1 MIPVLLALVIV
12 GILLLVVIAGQPDEF
27 KLLRETTIAAPRED
41 IFPHVNDLHKWEAWS
56 PWAKL
61 DPNAKNTFAGP
72 ASGAGA
78 AMTWSGN
85 NKVGEGTMT
94 ITEST
99 PSSLIQMRLEFL
111 RPFKAT
117 NTVEFTLAPRG
128 PQTLVTW
135 SMFGKNNLFSRTFGL
150 FVNCEQMCGKD
161 FEKGLASLKA
171 IAESTAEAKQ

>member
-1 MIPVLLALVIV
+1 MLPVLVALALVA
-12 GILLLVVIAGQPDEF
+12 ILLFVIIAGQPGEF
-27 KLLRETTIAAPRED
+27 VVTRSGKMAAPPEKV
-41 IFPHVNDLHKWEAWS
+41 FAHVNELKKWDDWS

-61 DPNAKNTFAGP
+61 DPDAKNTFAGP

-94 ITEST
+94 ITESA
-99 PSSLIQMRLEFL
+99 PSSLIQLRLEFL

-117 NTVEFTLAPRG
+117 NSVEFTFDGRG

-135 SMFGKNNLFSRTFGL
+135 SMFGKNNLFSRIFGL

-171 IAESTAEAKQ
+171 VAEAGK

>member
-1 MIPVLLALVIV
+1 MLPVLVALAIV
-12 GILLLVVIAGQPDEF
+12 AILLFVVIAGQPDEF
-27 KLLRETTIAAPRED
+27 VVSRSGKIAAPPEKV
-41 IFPHVNDLHKWEAWS
+41 FVHVDELKKWDDWS

-72 ASGAGA
+72 AGGAGA

-94 ITEST
+94 ITESA
-99 PSSLIQMRLEFL
+99 PSSLIQLRLEFL

-117 NTVEFTLAPRG
+117 NTVEFTFALRG

-135 SMFGKNNLFSRTFGL
+135 SMFGKNNLFSKIFGL

-171 IAESTAEAKQ
+171 VVETGK

>member
-1 MIPVLLALVIV
+1 MLPVLFALAIV
-12 GILLLVVIAGQPDEF
+12 GILLFVIIAGQPDEF
-27 KLLRETTIAAPRED
+27 VVTRTGKIAAPPEKV
-41 IFPHVNDLHKWEAWS
+41 FVHVNELKEWDAWS

-72 ASGAGA
+72 AAGAGA

-94 ITEST
+94 ITDSA
-99 PSSLIQMRLEFL
+99 PSSLIQLRLEFL

-117 NTVEFTLAPRG
+117 NTVEFTFAPRG
-128 PQTLVTW
+128 QQTLVTW
-135 SMFGKNNLFSRTFGL
+135 SMAGKNNFPGRIFGL

-161 FEKGLASLKA
+161 FEKGLASLK
-171 IAESTAEAKQ
+171 SVVEAGK